1 MSLLRAFIA
10 IEIPP
15 EIKKA
20 IADQIASLK
29 NSAGHAVRWVAPE
42 NIHLTLKFLGE
53 TSPSNVQPL
62 SEALQAECEQHAPFE
77 ISVSGLGC
85 FPNAHRPRVIWI
97 GLGIPQELNHLQHKL
112 EQATARLGY
121 ATEDKPFSP
130 HLTIGRVR
138 EQATSAE
145 LKNIN
150 CEFEKL
156 HVGLLGTF
164 TASSVHLFKSDLK
177 PSGPVYTSLFNAR
190 LGNFEKDKI

>member
-20 IADQIASLK
+20 IAAQIVSLK

-62 SEALQAECEQHAPFE
+62 SQALQAECEQHTPFE
-77 ISVSGLGC
+77 ISVNGLGC
-85 FPNAHRPRVIWI
+85 FPNAHRPRVIWV
-97 GLGIPQELNHLQHKL
+97 GLSIPQELNRLQHKL

-121 ATEDKPFSP
+121 EAEDKPFSP

-156 HVGLLGTF
+156 HVGSLGTF
-164 TASSVHLFKSDLK
+164 TASSIHLFKSDLK